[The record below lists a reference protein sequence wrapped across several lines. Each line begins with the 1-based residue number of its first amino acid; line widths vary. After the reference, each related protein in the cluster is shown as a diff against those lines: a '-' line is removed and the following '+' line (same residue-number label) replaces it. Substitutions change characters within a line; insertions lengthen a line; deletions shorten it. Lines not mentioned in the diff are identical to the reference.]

1 MKRIYKMKSSQVTV
15 EALWDKV
22 NDFVKNDTVESL

>member
-1 MKRIYKMKSSQVTV
+1 MKRIYKMKSSQVTA

-22 NDFVKNDTVESL
+22 NDFVKKDTVESL